1 MKLTKIVAGVD
12 EAGRGCIAGPD
23 VAAAVILPKN
33 FPSKILGDSK
43 KLNEKQREEAFEEIE
58 RHAVFAVG
66 EVAAAEIDKI
76 GIKKAT
82 NLAMKIAVEKLRPQP
97 HEILVD
103 GCDGFRFEI
112 PSTDFIRGDERIP
125 EISAASIVAKVY
137 RDRLMEGFAK
147 KYPGYSFGN
156 HKGYGTL
163 HHIRKL
169 LRLRPTAIHRKS
181 YEPLKTWAVQ
191 RRLF

>member
-1 MKLTKIVAGVD
+1 MKTTRIVAGVD
-12 EAGRGCIAGPD
+12 EAGRGCLAGPV

-33 FPSKILGDSK
+33 FSKKILADSK
-43 KLNEKQREEAFEEIE
+43 KLSEEQREEAFIEIE
-58 RHAVFAVG
+58 RHAVFGVG
-66 EVAAAEIDKI
+66 EVAAIEIDKI

-82 NLAMKIAVEKLRPQP
+82 NVAMKIAVEQLKPCP
-97 HEILVD
+97 HELWID
-103 GCDGFRFEI
+103 GRDGFRFEI
-112 PSTDFIRGDERIP
+112 PSKDFVRGDAKYP
-125 EISAASIVAKVY
+125 EISAASIVAKVW
-137 RDRLMEGFAK
+137 RDRLMREFSK

-181 YEPLKTWAVQ
+181 FEPLKTWSVQ
-191 RRLF
+191 GRLF